1 MDLSQKR
8 GVGESELGSRG
19 FYSIAAVRRNSHMSA
34 LQKRIISPM
43 EELGVCQDY
52 VEKRGVPTI
61 DDILLSR
68 NLHIRVHR
76 ERCSPSSMSV
86 RVSEVQTSGLRHGVR
101 VPKAE

>member
-19 FYSIAAVRRNSHMSA
+19 FYSIGAVRRNSQMSA

-52 VEKRGVPTI
+52 VEKRGVPI

-86 RVSEVQTSGLRHGVR
+86 RVSEVQASGLRHGVR